1 MKSTSTKVQIFSDYK
16 YGQINQSDLVD
27 NNQIN
32 AILKMKQYARE
43 LLSDEYKNFQ
53 NIIYGDLLY
62 KRNYIQ

>member
-1 MKSTSTKVQIFSDYK
+1 MKSTSTKVQIFSDYT

-32 AILKMKQYARE
+32 AMLQMKQYPRE

-53 NIIYGDLLY
+53 NMIYGDLLY